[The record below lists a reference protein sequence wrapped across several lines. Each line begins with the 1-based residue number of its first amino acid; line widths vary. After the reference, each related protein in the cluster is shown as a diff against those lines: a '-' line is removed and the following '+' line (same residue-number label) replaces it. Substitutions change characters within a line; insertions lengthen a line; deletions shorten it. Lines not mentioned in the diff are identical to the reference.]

1 MCIRDRRSIT
11 NPFSASPS
19 SATTSSSVRVC
30 ITTTSELIPRLNSL
44 LRTREGFGCA
54 RRRTLMSSENKCS
67 LPVNNTQDSSYPKN
81 ANACKITSYGRKSSV
96 QSTLAPDL
104 EIIIPTEQSF
114 SCESVSIL
122 RTNFSGTSPSTT

>member
-1 MCIRDRRSIT
+1 
-11 NPFSASPS
+11 
-19 SATTSSSVRVC
+19 
-30 ITTTSELIPRLNSL
+30 
-44 LRTREGFGCA
+44 
-54 RRRTLMSSENKCS
+54 MSSENTCS

-122 RTNFSGTSPSTT
+122 RPNFSGTSPQPHSAYH